1 MDLSPTAA
9 LSAPLTALVD
19 TPLALLVDGENIPKT
34 FAPDLL
40 PVARLC
46 GDARIRRVYG
56 GLQHISGW
64 EDHGF
69 RLCPTR
75 PGKNSADMLLCVEAM
90 LLALR
95 EEFPTIAIVTG
106 DRDFSYLAEQLREIG
121 IRVIG
126 IGDGRTPASFRNACS
141 CFYQFDE
148 VKAGKAATG
157 KTRTTPPAPA
167 PKPLSAASA
176 PSELERLI
184 PELERILRSSDMPGG
199 WTASHWLRK
208 QLAQSS
214 PESALGKLSH
224 RDFAQALREC
234 GRFEVLQHNKTALLL
249 RPLQPDLSARSASPR
264 AP

>member
-1 MDLSPTAA
+1 MDMSPAAA
-9 LSAPLTALVD
+9 LAAPLPALTD

-34 FAPDLL
+34 CAPDLL
-40 PVARLC
+40 PVARVC

-95 EEFPTIAIVTG
+95 EGFATIAIVTG

-126 IGDGRTPASFRNACS
+126 IGDRRTPASFRNACS
-141 CFYQFDE
+141 CFYQLDEAKANKTAGVAEPAQAKAAQGQPTLQNAGTIHIFDE
-148 VKAGKAATG
+148 VLRLVAAAGAGGMQINAINAPMHRQGVKISERSE
-157 KTRTTPPAPA
+157 KTWRNWFEKRTSHFVIDPEGPEARV
-167 PKPLSAASA
+167 
-176 PSELERLI
+176 RL
-184 PELERILRSSDMPGG
+184 RH
-199 WTASHWLRK
+199 T
-208 QLAQSS
+208 LAQGS
-214 PESALGKLSH
+214 K
-224 RDFAQALREC
+224 
-234 GRFEVLQHNKTALLL
+234 
-249 RPLQPDLSARSASPR
+249 
-264 AP
+264 